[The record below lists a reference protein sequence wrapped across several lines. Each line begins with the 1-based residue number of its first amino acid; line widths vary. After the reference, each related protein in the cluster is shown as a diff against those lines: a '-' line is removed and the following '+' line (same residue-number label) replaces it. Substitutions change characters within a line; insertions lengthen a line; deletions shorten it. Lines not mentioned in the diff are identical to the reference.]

1 MPNTQERGRGVPA
14 SVLADRRQC
23 SSYISHLLAMP
34 CNVSVSLSRSTN
46 KGQIVPPLFPGT
58 MQALQL
64 IGHSK
69 IKHAEPGQRR
79 MRHYGNDAPGPRGR
93 ETSWM
98 AQGKSS
104 ASSMADAHRVEAA
117 FVRLKAHA
125 SAARSAAR
133 IEAFLEPHPGPA
145 SLSRLEYRRQREA
158 IAGADAGQGKASRQ
172 QPAAPSQCT
181 RPMKRLKLGQE
192 SRVSFSW
199 LTPAL
204 LPLKKPGC
212 AAFYYVY
219 RGPAL
224 RLGLGVRGACLDQAA
239 CVLPSAVL
247 YIDTLP

>member
-23 SSYISHLLAMP
+23 SSYISHLMAMP
-34 CNVSVSLSRSTN
+34 CNVSVSLSRPTN

-79 MRHYGNDAPGPRGR
+79 MQHYGNDAPGPRGR

-145 SLSRLEYRRQREA
+145 SLSRLEYHRQREA
-158 IAGADAGQGKASRQ
+158 IAGADAGQGKDKTT
-172 QPAAPSQCT
+172 APSQCT
-181 RPMKRLKLGQE
+181 RPMKRLNLGQE
-192 SRVSFSW
+192 SRVSFSA

-204 LPLKKPGC
+204 L
-212 AAFYYVY
+212 A
-219 RGPAL
+219 
-224 RLGLGVRGACLDQAA
+224 
-239 CVLPSAVL
+239 
-247 YIDTLP
+247 